1 MAGRRCW
8 HCPSGAAGEKT
19 PSSKPKPLK
28 LGHFRAESGRVC
40 RLPAHRFTPIFVST
54 AHRLA
59 LPQHI
64 AIIMDGNRRWASAR
78 GLPKAAGHTVGA
90 RKVRA
95 VVQACAERGVRNL
108 TLFAFSTENWRRPME
123 EVGTLMGLLK
133 LYLQKEI
140 GDLRAQGV
148 RLRVI
153 GDTSKFDARVQAL
166 IKDAQELTAH
176 NNTITL
182 TLALNYGGRWDI
194 LQAFKAWQQAHPQAD
209 ADAITDAAL
218 APYLQMADAP
228 EPDLMIRTG
237 GESRMSN
244 FLLWQMAYTEL
255 YFTDL
260 LWPEFTPEALD
271 QAIVWFGQRD
281 RRFGGESTIASP
293 LDGQASA

>member
-1 MAGRRCW
+1 MQ
-8 HCPSGAAGEKT
+8 K
-19 PSSKPKPLK
+19 SS
-28 LGHFRAESGRVC
+28 
-40 RLPAHRFTPIFVST
+40 T
-54 AHRLA
+54 LA
-59 LPQHI
+59 VPDAPDIPRHV
-64 AIIMDGNRRWASAR
+64 AIIMDGNGRWAKQR
-78 GLPKAAGHTVGA
+78 HLPRFAGH
-90 RKVRA
+90 
-95 VVQACAERGVRNL
+95 QRGVAAVRTAIKCCVDRGIEYL
-108 TLFAFSTENWRRPME
+108 TLFAFSSENWRRPAE
-123 EVGTLMGLLK
+123 EVSALMGLFLQ
-133 LYLQKEI
+133 YLESEVAEMKAAGI
-140 GDLRAQGV
+140 

-166 IKDAQELTAH
+166 IADAQELTAH
-176 NNTITL
+176 NSKITL

-194 LQAFKAWQQAHPQAD
+194 LQAFKAWQQANPQAHS
-209 ADAITDAAL
+209 DAITDAAL

-271 QAIVWFGQRD
+271 QAIVWFSQRD
-281 RRFGGESTIASP
+281 RRFGGESTLASP

>member
-1 MAGRRCW
+1 MGPR
-8 HCPSGAAGEKT
+8 
-19 PSSKPKPLK
+19 
-28 LGHFRAESGRVC
+28 
-40 RLPAHRFTPIFVST
+40 
-54 AHRLA
+54 
-59 LPQHI
+59 HI
-64 AIIMDGNRRWASAR
+64 AIIMDGNGRWAKNR
-78 GLPKAAGHTVGA
+78 HLPRTLGHVKGAKVVRPLVKACT
-90 RKVRA
+90 
-95 VVQACAERGVRNL
+95 ERGITHL

-176 NNTITL
+176 NSTITL

>member
-1 MAGRRCW
+1 MLSALSLRPGSR
-8 HCPSGAAGEKT
+8 EK
-19 PSSKPKPLK
+19 PPPPEAEPLK
-28 LGHFRAESGRVC
+28 LRHSRAESGRVC
-40 RLPAHRFTPIFVST
+40 RQPDYRFTPIFVST
-54 AHRLA
+54 SNRSA

-95 VVQACAERGVRNL
+95 IVRACAERGVQNL

-140 GDLRAQGV
+140 GELRAQGV

-166 IKDAQELTAH
+166 IADAQELTAH
-176 NNTITL
+176 NSKITL

-194 LQAFKAWQQAHPQAD
+194 LQAFKAWQQANPQAD
-209 ADAITDAAL
+209 AQSMTDAAL

-281 RRFGGESTIASP
+281 RRFGGESTLASP